1 MTGPPV
7 PEAARRAAYSST
19 LRADQAR
26 TTQRAVVDA
35 AGRLFVELGYAAT
48 TIDAVAAE
56 AGVSRKTVFSA
67 VGGKGAL
74 LKRAWDVALAGD
86 HEPVPMVERPAV
98 TAMLAE
104 RDPER
109 LLQMWVDMQLE
120 VGSRAAPL
128 GATLLAAADVDDEV
142 HELRE
147 LVRRE
152 SLEGAR
158 GFIAHLHEVGGLRAD
173 LGAER
178 AADLCWA
185 VLNSM
190 LLSLLV
196 GPRGWSLAE
205 YGDWLLRVLR
215 ATLLPPGRGE
225 ASVGDGTTGVA
236 GPLTVEDDEEHS
248 RYVARLEGVVVG
260 TLSYEPTEHLLV
272 LLRTDA
278 DPGVADALV
287 GRVVDDVRA
296 KGGRRLLVVCPFV
309 SWWVGRH
316 PEAASLVVSTAS

>member
-7 PEAARRAAYSST
+7 PEAPRRAPYSST

-26 TTQRAVVDA
+26 STRRAVVEA
-35 AGRLFVELGYAAT
+35 ASRLFVQQGYAAT

-74 LKRAWDVALAGD
+74 LKLAWDVAIVGD
-86 HEPVPMVERPAV
+86 DEPVPMVERPAV
-98 TAMLAE
+98 AAMLAE

-109 LLQMWVDMQLE
+109 LVRVWVDMQLE

-128 GATLLAAADVDDEV
+128 AAALQAAADVEDEV
-142 HELRE
+142 RELQE

-152 SLEGAR
+152 SLVGAR
-158 GFIAHLHEVGGLRAD
+158 AFVAHLDEVGGLRAG
-173 LGAER
+173 LGPER
-178 AADLCWA
+178 AADVCWA

-205 YGDWLLRVLR
+205 YGDWLVEILRP
-215 ATLLPPGRGE
+215 TLLG
-225 ASVGDGTTGVA
+225 VGPSGTAAPHHGTPSAVGGV
-236 GPLTVEDDEEHS
+236 TVDDDPDRH
-248 RYVARLEGVVVG
+248 RYVARSGGREVG
-260 TLSYEPTEHLLV
+260 TLSYEPADQVLV
-272 LLRTDA
+272 LVSTDA
-278 DPGVADALV
+278 DPVVADALAE
-287 GRVVDDVRA
+287 RAVD
-296 KGGRRLLVVCPFV
+296 
-309 SWWVGRH
+309 
-316 PEAASLVVSTAS
+316 EA